1 MGAIPRS
8 HNDAQ
13 FMGCNW
19 PLLFPWKFVLAW
31 TKQYLR
37 ITTCL
42 FMVLFGSLFL
52 FRIWF
57 WIRGSTHVC
66 PPMIV
71 HMLYE
76 AYSQKFSNIHQT
88 AAGFAFSFPYFIS
101 CWFWCER
108 VFMSLAI
115 TILRHVMC
123 TCTVAV
129 SFKMVER
136 PNRWISEVVDTSLQW
151 CHSPPLAIH
160 I

>member
-1 MGAIPRS
+1 MKRFSFRLLRQS
-8 HNDAQ
+8 HQLYHQN
-13 FMGCNW
+13 FVEVWGCAVS
-19 PLLFPWKFVLAW
+19 F
-31 TKQYLR
+31 
-37 ITTCL
+37 
-42 FMVLFGSLFL
+42 SLQPVS
-52 FRIWF
+52 RIWF